1 MSLILTD
8 RPEEDTPTYIS
19 HKNDCVTVKVWIV
32 FSHQTVHVGIGAKW
46 FIGVQFIL
54 VSLK

>member
-19 HKNDCVTVKVWIV
+19 HKNDCVTVKVWIG

-46 FIGVQFIL
+46 FIRVQFIL